1 MDIKKQEKLIEL
13 INFIDK
19 YFDFYYLEDLYINTD
34 YSGEFNMLSDKLDE
48 LYKDGIS
55 EEELNSISKLD
66 KAEIFN
72 LDIGDRFINNN
83 IRNQILKYIN
93 EKDLYLDYELI
104 KNNIKNN
111 YKLAKYVKD
120 KSKLIELLDLNDEV
134 MLLIDSKYLNDNL
147 IINIMKKTDV
157 ITRILLNMYE
167 EKSDIF
173 DFSNYLKNN
182 EEINKLLFE
191 QSIKYLDEDPYRYIK
206 SAKIIKSNIDIS
218 KYVVS
223 KDSKLIHY
231 VDEEIR
237 NNI

>member
-19 YFDFYYLEDLYINTD
+19 YFDYYYLEDLYINTD
-34 YSGEFNMLSDKLDE
+34 YSDEFNMLSDKLDE

-104 KNNIKNN
+104 RNNIKNN

-173 DFSNYLKNN
+173 EFSNYLKNN
-182 EEINKLLFE
+182 EEINKLLFK
-191 QSIKYLDEDPYRYIK
+191 QAIKYLDEDPYRYIK